1 MEKIQNSLRV
11 SVEVNNVI
19 FSFHEKSLKILLL
32 KRADDP
38 FAGKWELPGCY
49 LEEEKTLEE
58 TAINILNR
66 KAGISSAF
74 LNQLG
79 FFSDPDR
86 DPRERVIGNSF
97 IALIKYMD
105 VGLNKEG
112 DHLSWFAYT
121 ELPPLAF
128 DHAAIIQIALEEMKF
143 KLRFQPIG
151 FELLPEDFTLTQ
163 LQRLYE
169 SVLEKP
175 LDKRNF
181 RKKILSLDL
190 LEQSKDM
197 TSEAEKRAATL
208 YRFDKTKYVSLKEK
222 GKKFTLY

>member
-19 FSFHEKSLKILLL
+19 FSFHEKALKILLL
-32 KRADDP
+32 KRSEDP
-38 FAGKWELPGCY
+38 FAGKWELPGC
-49 LEEEKTLEE
+49 LVEEQKTLEE
-58 TAINILNR
+58 TAINILKQ

-79 FFSDPDR
+79 FFSNPDR
-86 DPRERVIGNSF
+86 DPRERVIANSF

-105 VGLNKEG
+105 VGLNNDG

-121 ELPPLAF
+121 ELPPIAF
-128 DHAAIIQIALEEMKF
+128 DHDAIIQMALEEMKF

-190 LEQSKDM
+190 LAQSKDM
-197 TSEAEKRAATL
+197 KAEAEKRAATL